1 MDISYILNQLG
12 EERGK
17 YFHSV
22 APPIIQSS
30 NFCCN
35 TVDDLRS
42 AILNEEGYH
51 LYTRGNNPTTEI
63 LRKKLAALAN
73 AEDALV
79 FGSGMAAM
87 SSAVLSLV
95 QAGDHVICQQNPYS
109 WTKKLCVKILASF
122 GITYTFVDGT
132 SNSEIEHAIQPNT
145 KLIILES
152 PNTFTFELQDIA
164 FVANLARSK
173 NIITVID
180 NTYCTSIGQRCIEM
194 GIDLEVHS
202 MSKYYSGHSDV
213 VAGAVIGSKAL
224 INKIYY
230 SGLMNLGGILSPN
243 DAWLVL
249 RGLRT
254 LPIRLERVGNTTKTV
269 VEFLAAHP
277 KVEKLLWTHHPSFP
291 QHELALKQM
300 QWSGGLF
307 SIILKT
313 ADTDGV
319 ERFCNQLKHFLMAV
333 SWGGHE
339 SLAFPACAGMP
350 KGNYKSHVPYNLVRL
365 YCGLED
371 ADVLIKD
378 LEQALEKI

>member
-1 MDISYILNQLG
+1 MDLSYILNQLG

-22 APPIIQSS
+22 SPPIIQSS
-30 NFCCN
+30 NFCCD

-132 SNSEIEHAIQPNT
+132 SNSEIENAIQPNT

-173 NIITVID
+173 NIITLID

-230 SGLMNLGGILSPN
+230 SGFMNLGGILSPN

-254 LPIRLERVGNTTKTV
+254 LPIRMERVGNTTKTV
-269 VEFLAAHP
+269 VDFLAAYP
-277 KVEKLLWTHHPSFP
+277 KVEKVLWPHHASFP

-300 QWSGGLF
+300 QWCGGLF
-307 SIILKT
+307 SILLKT

-319 ERFCNQLKHFLMAV
+319 ERFCNELKHFLMAV

-339 SLAFPACAGMP
+339 SLSFPACAGLP

-371 ADVLIKD
+371 ADFLISD
-378 LEQALEKI
+378 LEQALAHI

>member
-1 MDISYILNQLG
+1 MDVSYILNQLG

-22 APPIIQSS
+22 VPPILQSS

-35 TVDDLRS
+35 TVDELRS

-73 AEDALV
+73 ADDALV

-87 SSAVLSLV
+87 SAAVLSLV

-122 GITYTFVDGT
+122 GVSYSFVDG
-132 SNSEIEHAIQPNT
+132 SSIDEIESAILPNT

-152 PNTFTFELQDIA
+152 PNTFTFELQDVA
-164 FVANLARSK
+164 LVANLARSK
-173 NIITVID
+173 NITTVID
-180 NTYCTSIGQRCIEM
+180 NTYCTSLGQRCIEL

-202 MSKYYSGHSDV
+202 MSKYYAGHSDV
-213 VAGAVIGSKAL
+213 VAGAVVGSKAL
-224 INKIYY
+224 INKICF
-230 SGLMNLGGILSPN
+230 SGFMNLGGILSPN

-254 LPIRLERVGNTTKTV
+254 LPIRLERVGATTKTV
-269 VEFLAAHP
+269 ADFLARHP
-277 KVEKLLWTHHPSFP
+277 KVDKVLWPHHASFP
-291 QHELALKQM
+291 QHNLALRQM
-300 QWSGGLF
+300 QWCGGLF
-307 SIILKT
+307 SILLKT
-313 ADTDGV
+313 ENTDGV
-319 ERFCNQLKHFLMAV
+319 ERFCNQLKHFLLAV

-371 ADVLIKD
+371 AEVLMDD
-378 LEQALEKI
+378 LAQALNEV